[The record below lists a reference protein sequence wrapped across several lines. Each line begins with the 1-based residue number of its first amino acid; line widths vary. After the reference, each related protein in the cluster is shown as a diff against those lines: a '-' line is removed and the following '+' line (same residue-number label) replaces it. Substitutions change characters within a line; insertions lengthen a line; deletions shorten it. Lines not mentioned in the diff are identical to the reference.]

1 MLTLSVGDHRHAAGA
16 PARALAP
23 EHRPGSGIILGLQM
37 ATVSWLWLALMDA
50 ALGHPFRTFAFLGGI
65 AAFTAGHFLLNA
77 VFGVAVMSFVR
88 GAARAPSL
96 VIGLIFVFII
106 FEVAF
111 GMLVIMISEHTGG
124 ATALLLAAG
133 NAISCAAAL
142 VVLERR
148 YHLRDT
154 LHRAEAES

>member
-1 MLTLSVGDHRHAAGA
+1 MLTLSVGSHRHAGA
-16 PARALAP
+16 AAADKPATRAAS
-23 EHRPGSGIILGLQM
+23 GSGIVLGAQM
-37 ATVSWLWLALMDA
+37 AAISWIWLALMDA
-50 ALGHPFRTFAFLGGI
+50 ALGHPFRTFAFFGGI
-65 AAFTAGHFLLNA
+65 VAFTVGHFLLNA

-88 GAARAPSL
+88 GATRAPSL

-111 GMLVIMISEHTGG
+111 GMLMIMISEHTGG
-124 ATALLLAAG
+124 ATALMLAAG

-142 VVLERR
+142 VMLERR

-154 LHRAEAES
+154 LHRAEAEL